1 MVEIF
6 EHTLFFDLIIKIL
19 FNLFV
24 TKMFVVL
31 FSFPYKE
38 NRICPK
44 KKKTDG
50 IWKDDVCEKVANR
63 TSADRQ

>member
-1 MVEIF
+1 MEEIF
-6 EHTLFFDLIIKIL
+6 EHTLFFDLIIKIVC
-19 FNLFV
+19 NLFV
-24 TKMFVVL
+24 TKIFVVL

-38 NRICPK
+38 NRICP